1 MQAVKSCQLTCAP
14 LLLFLAAQKWHKQRA
29 MLATPS
35 TSRFVVIYVSFRKLT
50 AQAHIPHLHLHVFS
64 LPRRAESRCCS
75 SDCNII
81 TAVPELLQ
89 RY

>member
-50 AQAHIPHLHLHVFS
+50 AQAHIPHLHLHVYM
-64 LPRRAESRCCS
+64 PATARRKS
-75 SDCNII
+75 
-81 TAVPELLQ
+81 VLQ
-89 RY
+89 QRLQHHYGST